1 MSGMSPL
8 MMMSGAGR
16 TGLSPEIMAGLE
28 PQQVQGMLQMAALQ
42 GMMGCVGAGEG
53 GDMKGGGVSPEVM
66 QSMVQMA
73 AMQGLPP
80 AAMQGLV
87 TSMAGGRPGEA
98 GDNPWEQF
106 IKQSLSASRAG
117 GHSTGMTIIA

>member
-1 MSGMSPL
+1 MSPL

-42 GMMGCVGAGEG
+42 GMMGTMGAGEG
-53 GDMKGGGVSPEVM
+53 GEMKGGVSPEVM

-73 AMQGLPP
+73 ALQGLPP

-87 TSMAGGRPGEA
+87 TSMAGRQGEA

>member
-1 MSGMSPL
+1 M
-8 MMMSGAGR
+8 
-16 TGLSPEIMAGLE
+16 
-28 PQQVQGMLQMAALQ
+28 
-42 GMMGCVGAGEG
+42 
-53 GDMKGGGVSPEVM
+53 SPEVM

-80 AAMQGLV
+80 AAVQSMV
-87 TSMAGGRPGEA
+87 ASMAGGREGEV

-117 GHSTGMTIIA
+117 GHTTGMTIIADKAFSV